1 MRFRRSWATSASW
14 TPAHALLYNLASAL
28 TFPVGGLIA
37 YGLSGHVD
45 AVVLVP
51 FAAGTFIYIALADLL
66 PETTATTDTQ
76 QKVIH
81 TLSFTAGLGFLGLLA
96 AVT

>member
-1 MRFRRSWATSASW
+1 
-14 TPAHALLYNLASAL
+14 
-28 TFPVGGLIA
+28 VGGLIA